1 MTKNVGKI
9 DKIIRLVI
17 GVVLIVYAVMTGNM
31 LGYIGIIPIV
41 TALMGWCP
49 LYTLLGKSSCGSDEC
64 TK

>member
-9 DKIIRLVI
+9 DKVIRLVL
-17 GVVLIVYAVMTGNM
+17 GVALIAFAVLTGNV

-41 TALMGWCP
+41 TALMSWCP
-49 LYTLLGKSSCGSDEC
+49 LYTLIGKNSCSGDEC

>member
-9 DKIIRLVI
+9 DKIIRLVL
-17 GVVLIVYAVMTGNM
+17 GVVLIAFALMTGNI

-49 LYTLLGKSSCGSDEC
+49 LYTLIGKNSCGSDEC